1 VFWLYANKS
10 VISKIT
16 NIRLNFT
23 DSSGNYGYRDVSPLI
38 LNPDGW
44 KSIVYMIPYVYTNG
58 WSFTDPPFGDLNYKT
73 ATYPDVTKIT
83 RVDILFYTS
92 SSSTTVN
99 EGELVIDWI
108 KLGRQIIV
116 TDNLNKNFFTKVA
129 QWDRQNNIGVIDYA
143 NNTVII
149 KGAQITIGDGTG
161 VYTCTSMQESVAIF
175 SPQRT
180 LSFIYVRKNSKL
192 VIGAQ
197 ITGKLGKSGS
207 SFVLH
212 GGDTSDNNIII
223 GEDVTYSRVVVW
235 QGSFTTSD
243 IWYGINA
250 YHFRALNLS
259 LYNAVLNNP
268 SRGIFDCNYDLY
280 NVVIQNTYTG
290 IWIGTASSVV
300 GLTIIKATDSIAF
313 AYGNNYAVKTLV
325 FRNNTYLARLHS
337 FSGTATMID
346 AISDSLD
353 RYWTGTGGTG
363 TLYLAYTFSP
373 RFIDPSGNPLGGL
386 RIRLINSQ
394 GTVVYD
400 DYTNSTTGVA
410 PSKVITVKKWVGIGS
425 TGVNADTETNYN
437 PFTLEIYR
445 DGYKISSTKVT
456 ILNPFTQDIS
466 VVHAVAPLTATSKSY
481 YYINEPAVIY
491 SQFSDLSGVKIK
503 GLTVN
508 AYITMPNGT
517 VKVIQLKDDGTAP
530 DQTANDGI
538 YTASFPNTDQVGTYF
553 VKANTTIYGS
563 IFEAKTS
570 FDVGKLEQIN
580 QSITSK
586 IMNVNTSLSNLIGNV
601 NLSII
606 TKLSDQ
612 LRNVNLSIIS
622 QLGKV
627 NVSLADLIKSANVNI
642 TSLVKSTNLTLVD
655 LIKSSNLTI
664 IKQITN
670 STSNITVLI
679 NNTRVDLEG
688 RLSDILRK
696 LATAGTG
703 STTTV
708 TAGSS
713 YPTTMMFWPN
723 ASVQIPVIVMSLLV
737 FMFGILLY
745 KKHKEKRRWV
755 YTRD

>member
-1 VFWLYANKS
+1 MNTRYYKEGTAGLNLFKTYTTSNSFGIRLQFATAQNFQNKLFTFWLYANKS

-23 DSSGNYGYRDVSPLI
+23 DSNGNYGYRDVSPSI

-44 KSIVYMIPYVYTNG
+44 KSIVYMTPSGSQGGYYI
-58 WSFTDPPFGDLNYKT
+58 TDPPFGDFNYKT

-83 RVDILFYTS
+83 RVDILIYTS
-92 SSSTTVN
+92 SSSTIVN

-116 TDNLNKNFFTKVA
+116 TDNLGNNFFTKIA
-129 QWDRQNNIGVIDYA
+129 YYDRQNNLGVIDYA

-149 KGAQITIGDGTG
+149 KGAQITIGDG
-161 VYTCTSMQESVAIF
+161 VNAYTCTSQAESVNII
-175 SPQRT
+175 SPQNS
-180 LSFIYVRKNSKL
+180 LIHIYVRKNSKI
-192 VIGAQ
+192 VVGQQYSGKIGQ
-197 ITGKLGKSGS
+197 FGS
-207 SFVLH
+207 SFAVYGL
-212 GGDTSDNNIII
+212 GTYSKIIA
-223 GEDVTYSRVVVW
+223 GEDASYSYADIW
-235 QGSFTTSD
+235 QGSFGYYMLSIGGSPIAT
-243 IWYGINA
+243 INA
-250 YHFRALNLS
+250 KIYNTAFINTHVAVYYASYDIYNVMIQYVTYAGISGGTPVGVNL
-259 LYNAVLNNP
+259 LYINKAYGGVGVTGNIISTFQNVIIKNNNYLAVL
-268 SRGIFDCNYDLY
+268 Y
-280 NVVIQNTYTG
+280 
-290 IWIGTASSVV
+290 
-300 GLTIIKATDSIAF
+300 
-313 AYGNNYAVKTLV
+313 
-325 FRNNTYLARLHS
+325 S
-337 FSGTATMID
+337 FSGTATFID
-346 AISDSLD
+346 SVADSYD
-353 RYWTGTGGTG
+353 RIWAGTASQNTGTI
-363 TLYLAYTFSP
+363 YLAYTFSP
-373 RFIDPSGNPLGGL
+373 RFIDASGNPLGGL
-386 RIRLINSQ
+386 RVRLIDAFGN
-394 GTVVYD
+394 VVYD

-703 STTTV
+703 SSTTV

-713 YPTTMMFWPN
+713 
-723 ASVQIPVIVMSLLV
+723 
-737 FMFGILLY
+737 
-745 KKHKEKRRWV
+745 
-755 YTRD
+755 